1 LASAYAGEASTP
13 VGAKVSAQEVFAT
26 PEPAAAGISEASIT
40 SLEAALHGAA
50 PTLREE
56 ALHAAVSAW
65 ESLESRGEPIRPF
78 LTVID
83 YSLPSTA
90 RRMWVFD
97 LASHKLL
104 FNELVAHGRNSGENM
119 AESFSNEDGSL
130 MTSLGAF
137 VTGASYIGKNGY
149 SLRLRGID
157 PDINDRAESR
167 TIVIHGAPYVS
178 DEFAHKVGRLGRSW
192 GCPAVRP
199 EIARQLI
206 DQLKDQTLLYA
217 WHPSLIASE
226 APALMSV
233 SASHPASI
241 SLGVQSHSIH

>member
-1 LASAYAGEASTP
+1 M
-13 VGAKVSAQEVFAT
+13 
-26 PEPAAAGISEASIT
+26 T

-65 ESLESRGEPIRPF
+65 ESMESRGEAIRPF

-137 VTGASYIGKNGY
+137 VTGASYSPRPLRGRVGSAKVRIAQRTVPHEGTGCGQDHKHPAGTDTARPVPARPVPRGQSPHDRSY
-149 SLRLRGID
+149 SL
-157 PDINDRAESR
+157 PPSR
-167 TIVIHGAPYVS
+167 S
-178 DEFAHKVGRLGRSW
+178 S
-192 GCPAVRP
+192 
-199 EIARQLI
+199 
-206 DQLKDQTLLYA
+206 
-217 WHPSLIASE
+217 
-226 APALMSV
+226 
-233 SASHPASI
+233 
-241 SLGVQSHSIH
+241 